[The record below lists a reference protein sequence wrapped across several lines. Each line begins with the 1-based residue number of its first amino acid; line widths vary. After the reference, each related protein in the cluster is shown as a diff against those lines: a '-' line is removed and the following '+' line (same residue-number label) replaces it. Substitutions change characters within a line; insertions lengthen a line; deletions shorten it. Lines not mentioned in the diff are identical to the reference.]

1 MIDVFLEQVAYKGL
15 QVKTVMIGLGLFD
28 HNEMIDEY
36 LKSKGHQV
44 FVYQADSTA
53 ASEDAGL
60 PPRFSTEGMKAKMI
74 LLGTEEWPP
83 KEEGEGSA
91 GSAQAEETAPIS

>member
-1 MIDVFLEQVAYKGL
+1 MLSCSCLTDWLLSLTPILSTPRMIVFLEQVAYKGL
-15 QVKTVMIGLGLFD
+15 HVKTVMIGEGLFD

-60 PPRFSTEGMKAKMI
+60 PPRFSAEGMKAR
-74 LLGTEEWPP
+74 
-83 KEEGEGSA
+83 
-91 GSAQAEETAPIS
+91 